1 MRRSRAAVLAAILAA
16 ACAST
21 TTGRRAAS
29 PPDPAAPERAA
40 DDAALAAA
48 AAELAP
54 LEEHFAAVAGGRFL
68 GGAMLLED
76 AARLVQE
83 AGPGIRHAYLF
94 RVGSQGD
101 RRVPIP
107 ALYGDRVA
115 GAALLDALGL
125 RAELDAAAGRLAI
138 RRGSDTAEF
147 GLRDGVA
154 AASFVVAAASGRGTP
169 WTLPLAV
176 SPGFA
181 GTAIVSR
188 EDAASLGLALS
199 EIPGEATLVE
209 GLTGR
214 PVPHRRALCRVSFPF
229 GEDAAAPAPSA
240 LVEVLFPK

>member
-1 MRRSRAAVLAAILAA
+1 MRGSRAAVLAAILAA
-16 ACAST
+16 ACASAPS
-21 TTGRRAAS
+21 GRRAAS

-40 DDAALAAA
+40 DDAALVAA

-54 LEEHFAAVAGGRFL
+54 LEDHFAAAAGGRFL
-68 GGAMLLED
+68 GGAVLLED
-76 AARLVQE
+76 AVRLVQE

-125 RAELDAAAGRLAI
+125 RAEFDAAAGRISI
-138 RRGSDTAEF
+138 RRVEAVAAFS
-147 GLRDGVA
+147 LREGVA
-154 AASFVVAAASGRGTP
+154 AAPFVVAAASGRGTP

-229 GEDAAAPAPSA
+229 PDDAAAPAPSA